1 MSFNQHHTNCLL
13 LTVIAK
19 RKDTVQESRKIFKFL
34 LSEGPYWVGLRS
46 KQHRLSAATPKVTTN
61 VTENLEQILT
71 RSVNK
76 NFYGEHIQIKLYSN

>member
-19 RKDTVQESRKIFKFL
+19 RKDTVQGSRKIFKFL
-34 LSEGPYWVGLRS
+34 LSEAYWVGLRS
-46 KQHRLSAATPKVTTN
+46 KQRRLSAATPKVTTN
-61 VTENLEQILT
+61 VIENLEQILT
-71 RSVNK
+71 RSVNN